1 MNAAVILIPPRLS
14 NRHVL
19 EMPRKNTGSKE
30 LAVGYF
36 AAFFIEQLFEFLV
49 IHSCHEELTSFL
61 CELYCLLTPLWCK
74 DRLQHCADERLPVLL
89 IGGGFAD

>member
-36 AAFFIEQLFEFLV
+36 AAFFIEQLFEF
-49 IHSCHEELTSFL
+49 ISIGN
-61 CELYCLLTPLWCK
+61 PLK
-74 DRLQHCADERLPVLL
+74 LSPNFPPTHTVRATFTAHGAPSNSAVQ
-89 IGGGFAD
+89 GF